1 MALRT
6 STLRPG
12 FLVDLSTTLK
22 GNVRYRAETIEEDH
36 ITADGERQ
44 ASWTTTRT
52 VADPAEHAEAVKVR
66 GKARSIITSVCT
78 NGARWLL
85 CPETKADQLEAAIAY
100 ARDEVAKFN
109 SRATITRIDVSIIIG
124 KVASDDVEAFR
135 AINGEIRSLLATMAQ
150 GLKNLDVEVVREAAN
165 KARALGQMLTV
176 DASERIQVA
185 VDEARKAARAIVQAG
200 EEGVVAVDK
209 AVIARIQE
217 ARTAFL
223 DLDTASE
230 VLVAPEAET
239 RAVELSE
246 DYAEKVVAEDA
257 EVAGDIDG
265 LKVPAIKVAELELD
279 DWSDAGFGRDGGW
292 KQLGK

>member
-36 ITADGERQ
+36 ITDTGERK
-44 ASWTTTRT
+44 AVWNTTRT
-52 VADPAEHAEAVKVR
+52 VADPAEHAEAVKAR
-66 GKARSIITSVCT
+66 GRARSIITAVCT

-85 CPETKADQLEAAIAY
+85 CPETKADQLEAAITE
-100 ARDEVAKFN
+100 ARDVVARFN
-109 SRATITRIDVSIIIG
+109 SRATLTRIDVSIIIG
-124 KVASDDVEAFR
+124 KVAADDVEAFR
-135 AINGEIRSLLATMAQ
+135 AINGEIRSLLATMAD

-165 KARALGQMLTV
+165 KAKALGQMLTV
-176 DASERIQVA
+176 DASERIQEA
-185 VDEARKAARAIVQAG
+185 IDEARKAARRIVQAG
-200 EEGVVAVDK
+200 DEGVVEIDR

-230 VLVAPEAET
+230 TLVAPEADA
-239 RAVELSE
+239 RAVDIADTGPEFE
-246 DYAEKVVAEDA
+246 DEPTLVKAPAAQVV
-257 EVAGDIDG
+257 
-265 LKVPAIKVAELELD
+265 ELEL
-279 DWSDAGFGRDGGW
+279 
-292 KQLGK
+292 